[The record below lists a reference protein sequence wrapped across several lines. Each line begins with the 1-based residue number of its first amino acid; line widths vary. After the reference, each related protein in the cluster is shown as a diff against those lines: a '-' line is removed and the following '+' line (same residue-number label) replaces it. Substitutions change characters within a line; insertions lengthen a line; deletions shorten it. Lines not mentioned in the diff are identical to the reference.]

1 MSALDPTRPDA
12 ADPAAARPEGERSRE
27 TPVAPPAP
35 LPYEPPRVTPLGNLR
50 DLLGKSGTNFDL
62 ANPRQRRP

>member
-12 ADPAAARPEGERSRE
+12 ADLAATRSEGARPGE
-27 TPVAPPAP
+27 PPAGP
-35 LPYEPPRVTPLGNLR
+35 LPPYEPPRVTPLGNLR

-62 ANPRQRRP
+62 ANPRQKRP